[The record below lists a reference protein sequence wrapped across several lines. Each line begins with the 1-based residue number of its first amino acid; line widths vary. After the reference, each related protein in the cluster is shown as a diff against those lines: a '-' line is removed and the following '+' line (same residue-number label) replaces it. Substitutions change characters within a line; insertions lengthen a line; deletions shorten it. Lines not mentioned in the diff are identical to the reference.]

1 MIISIFTDK
10 HVELGRDP
18 DVSKVTGLH
27 NKIKYCLIYICLTP
41 KTLLSLLLANK
52 NQM

>member
-1 MIISIFTDK
+1 MIISIFTDEQ
-10 HVELGRDP
+10 VELRRDH

-41 KTLLSLLLANK
+41 KALLSLLLVNK